1 MLHKTGL
8 SQEHAKIVL
17 PAVAYFCNTGPWR
30 MAWIKFGYNPQKDS
44 NSRIYQTLDYRI
56 RTAGNYTILFFFLF
70 HVYICI
76 IRGYK
81 VKSKCQ
87 KELCKQDTLLLLYSG

>member
-1 MLHKTGL
+1 MIIDFFQPFYNFQLFEKRPIWSKVAVLHKTGL

-56 RTAGNYTILFFFLF
+56 RTAGNYTILFFFISCL
-70 HVYICI
+70 H
-76 IRGYK
+76 
-81 VKSKCQ
+81 
-87 KELCKQDTLLLLYSG
+87 LYH